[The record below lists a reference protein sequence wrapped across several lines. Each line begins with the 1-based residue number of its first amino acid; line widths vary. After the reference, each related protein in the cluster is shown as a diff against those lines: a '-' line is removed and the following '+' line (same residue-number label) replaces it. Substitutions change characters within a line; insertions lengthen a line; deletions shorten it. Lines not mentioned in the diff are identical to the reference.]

1 MTTNIQY
8 ISLQEHS
15 VKGERRIRQP
25 QHLVGLVP
33 VVLQLLLE
41 HLRLAVADLN
51 RADGVVRL
59 LEPNRTVSDVLTCA
73 RH

>member
-25 QHLVGLVP
+25 PHLVGLVS

-41 HLRLAVADLN
+41 LLGLAMTNLY
-51 RADGVVRL
+51 GVNGIICL
-59 LEPNRTVSDVLTCA
+59 L
-73 RH
+73 

>member
-25 QHLVGLVP
+25 QHLVGLVS

-41 HLRLAVADLN
+41 HLGLPVANLD
-51 RADGVVRL
+51 RAYGVVRL
-59 LEPNRTVSDVLTCA
+59 LEPNGTVPHVLTCA
-73 RH
+73 RR